1 MNTVEKEFNH
11 SGYRCVV
18 VMTEMGHRCGYVAV
32 PEGHALFGVDY
43 SENILPRALIEN
55 ESIGDRGVIPMLCS
69 TDDMISLDV
78 LIDVHGSI
86 TFSRG
91 SHYGVPDRSLDFL
104 KRNAERKTL
113 GSLYD
118 RELKHTIENKGKPTD
133 YPVPSQ
139 TPVWWFGFDCAH
151 ADDNLIACNTEYV
164 TKHCI
169 KLADQ
174 LEKYK

>member
-1 MNTVEKEFNH
+1 MHTVEKEFEHN
-11 SGYRCVV
+11 GYRCVV
-18 VMTEMGHRCGYVAV
+18 IMTEMGHRCGYVAV

-43 SENILPRALIEN
+43 SENIFPSTLIEN
-55 ESIGDRGVIPMLCS
+55 EPIGDRGIIPMLCS
-69 TDDMISLDV
+69 AGDMISLDV

-104 KRNAERKTL
+104 KIEAEQETP
-113 GSLYD
+113 GSLYA
-118 RELKHTIENKGKPTD
+118 RELERTIENKGKPTD

-151 ADDNLIACNTEYV
+151 AGDNPITCDTEYV
-164 TKHCI
+164 TKHCV

-174 LEKYK
+174 LEKYE